1 MAMEYPAF
9 IDLLGG
15 LEHGLNCPYIGNN
28 MDYSGLMNFNGFPH
42 IYWEFHQPNWRTHI
56 FQDG

>member
-42 IYWEFHQPNWRTHI
+42 IYWEFHQPN
-56 FQDG
+56 